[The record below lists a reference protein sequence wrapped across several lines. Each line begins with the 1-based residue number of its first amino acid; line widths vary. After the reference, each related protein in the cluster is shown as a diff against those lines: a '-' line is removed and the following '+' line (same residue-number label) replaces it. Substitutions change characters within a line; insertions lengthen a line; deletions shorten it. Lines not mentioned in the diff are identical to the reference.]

1 MQQHGTS
8 LNWRVWRNS
17 PAWHRTHFLQIDSG
31 QEANFQRS
39 FLHAGRARRLVGIV
53 LLILLVPTIPWY
65 APSLFQVPRAAFDG
79 VPAPLWWS
87 TLILGLITL
96 FVNRS
101 SRYRS
106 RLIFAISAMNLS
118 AVAYLMAVR
127 VVASDIGFDI
137 PITVPATV
145 VVGFGALA
153 GLTARYN
160 VTFFALVTVGI
171 VVTEFWLVAPQPTVL
186 VDIFAAL
193 MICLVSLVG
202 ALAVEHAARSAWK
215 DTSALAYRANYDDL
229 TGMANRAYFR
239 EQVESLL
246 GVARRDERPV
256 VLAIIDI
263 DHFKSVNDQY
273 GHPVGDEVIRSVAEE
288 VRLRC
293 RRATDVAARLGG
305 EEYAVFFYG
314 ADASDAQSM
323 LGELL
328 SRIRALRFHDHLGR
342 PIDLQVT
349 ASCGMASV
357 PSGVSATRNGLLM
370 AADRQLYI
378 AKRSGRD
385 RLCWELYT
393 GDRQVHA

>member
-8 LNWRVWRNS
+8 LNWRVWRNP
-17 PAWHRTHFLQIDSG
+17 PAWYRAHFLQIDSG

-65 APSLFQVPRAAFDG
+65 APPLFQVPRAAFDG
-79 VPAPLWWS
+79 VPSPLWWS
-87 TLILGLITL
+87 TLVLGLITL
-96 FVNRS
+96 FVNRA

-118 AVAYLMAVR
+118 GVAYLMAVR
-127 VVASDIGFDI
+127 VIASDVGFDI

-171 VVTEFWLVAPQPTVL
+171 VVTELWLVAPQPTVL

-393 GDRQVHA
+393 GDRQVPA

>member
-1 MQQHGTS
+1 
-8 LNWRVWRNS
+8 
-17 PAWHRTHFLQIDSG
+17 
-31 QEANFQRS
+31 
-39 FLHAGRARRLVGIV
+39 
-53 LLILLVPTIPWY
+53 
-65 APSLFQVPRAAFDG
+65 
-79 VPAPLWWS
+79 
-87 TLILGLITL
+87 
-96 FVNRS
+96 
-101 SRYRS
+101 
-106 RLIFAISAMNLS
+106 
-118 AVAYLMAVR
+118 
-127 VVASDIGFDI
+127 
-137 PITVPATV
+137 VPATV

-305 EEYAVFFYG
+305 EEYAVF
-314 ADASDAQSM
+314 
-323 LGELL
+323 
-328 SRIRALRFHDHLGR
+328 
-342 PIDLQVT
+342 
-349 ASCGMASV
+349 
-357 PSGVSATRNGLLM
+357 
-370 AADRQLYI
+370 
-378 AKRSGRD
+378 
-385 RLCWELYT
+385 
-393 GDRQVHA
+393 